1 MQARHLLASA
11 TLMATMALTSQAA
24 QAAAVTWTL
33 DNVIFYD
40 GGTASGSF
48 TFDAATNTY
57 TAWSI
62 TTTATTN
69 AAADGGYPLNGATY
83 TTNTLTGASSS
94 SYLNPYGLTVKTAGG
109 ADSLS
114 LVFNSVLTGA
124 GGTIALKTGSENAG
138 FGFESRSLESGSVS
152 AVPLPG
158 ALPMFVA
165 GLGILGLVRGRRR
178 FRG

>member
-11 TLMATMALTSQAA
+11 TFAAALALGSHSA
-24 QAAAVTWTL
+24 QAAPVTWTL
-33 DNVIFYD
+33 DDVIFYD
-40 GGTASGSF
+40 GGTASGNF

-83 TTNTLTGASSS
+83 TTNNLTGASSS
-94 SYLNPYGLTVKTAGG
+94 SYLNPYGVTVKTGGG

-124 GGTIALKTGSENAG
+124 GGTIKIKTGSEYAG

-158 ALPMFVA
+158 ALPMFAA
-165 GLGILGLVRGRRR
+165 GLGMLGLVRGRRR
-178 FRG
+178 VRG